1 MSIKTSSIYTS
12 GNDVYFY
19 SDRVKVFPCA
29 YRGLANPTEDDKDII
44 INPTARLN
52 TEYNFTHLPHM
63 VDKASYIIEFTSKK
77 LICAIHG
84 YYFEIELGTNDSG
97 ISDYSILY
105 NKNKYLNICV
115 ASPSSLNGENF
126 IEGPHLCSWA
136 FNNTEEVLDLL
147 QAKNNS
153 NIYIFTGLKISTE
166 KLSKGSYQCYALKLD
181 DSAMLPIMANK
192 IEDSAEDNAGVPIS
206 RKFTT
211 ESISTTSLNAKVL
224 NVKNNG
230 STILEAHSSGI
241 TANMAVQIKSKL
253 TSYSLDVIDG
263 TTPVLKAWSDKVT
276 IHKPTYIKGAG
287 SNLIVDGTGK
297 FGGKLTVTADGADI
311 TGDTQI
317 KKSSSGATDGNLT
330 VAGTVGITGK
340 TTIGADKTLTEI
352 ENDTI
357 KTSKITIE
365 KASNTGSLVIDKTKN
380 NIIEIKDNSNT
391 LIFSVDTN
399 SGETFAKK
407 INATVEGISDNAVN
421 VTTSINGK
429 SITDIFETNG
439 LVTRKA
445 SSLTATSSTNSAGN
459 IIITG
464 NTTDTVDALIPAK
477 TKGRTYN
484 IGSST
489 KTFDNIYA
497 TTFYGDLDGNATTA
511 TAFETAASI
520 TLEGDVI
527 TNTAATG
534 THDWTIKT
542 TIQNDAV
549 TTDKILDG
557 NVTNDKLAGGITNTK
572 LVNNSITIGSNPV
585 ALGGSIGTSD
595 NPLTDELHLKNIYKL
610 AISGKEDTSS
620 TKLGKHKEF
629 VYIGGGETAYNQNRA
644 IITLHNYSGE
654 DKVKATIYT
663 DSSESTNRGRTYFT
677 GDAIYIYANAAGES
691 GENAPLDQGQPA
703 VKTASG
709 SLYAGTIRAY
719 NSTSISTAGHIIVGA
734 DLKISNISQIK
745 VKGAGL
751 KSSSLVRIGTEEV
764 YLGKTNCGAII
775 NSNKKSTNATFMINS
790 EKVSGDI
797 LQIIKNLNGGA
808 TSTKIFNI
816 DCNGNVTANTYNAA
830 SDKRLKENIIDYKP
844 EKSIL
849 DLPIKKFDF
858 IDGPKNQ
865 IGCIAQDLKEI
876 CPEIVNEN
884 EKGYL
889 SIQENKLVYLLL
901 DEVKKLKNEVEELKR
916 K

>member
-147 QAKNNS
+147 QVKNNS

-211 ESISTTSLNAKVL
+211 ESISTTSLNAKNL
-224 NVKNNG
+224 NVENNG
-230 STILEAHSSGI
+230 STILTAHSSGI
-241 TANMAVQIKSKL
+241 TANRAVQINSSL
-253 TSYSLDVIDG
+253 TSTSLYVQQASS
-263 TTPVLKAWSDKVT
+263 TPILKAWSEKVT
-276 IHKPTYIKGAG
+276 IHKPTSIEGAN
-287 SNLIVDGTGK
+287 SNLTVDGTGK

-340 TTIGADKTLTEI
+340 ATIGANKTLTEI

-365 KASNTGSLVIDKTKN
+365 KALGTGSLVIDKTKN

-421 VTTSINGK
+421 VTDSIGNI
-429 SITDIFETNG
+429 SISSIFETNG
-439 LVTRKA
+439 SVVRKA
-445 SSLTATSSTNSAGN
+445 SSLTATSSTGSAGN

-464 NTTDTVDALIPAK
+464 NTTDKIDALIPAK
-477 TKGRTYN
+477 ATGRTYN

-497 TTFYGDLDGNATTA
+497 TTFHGDLDGNAKTA
-511 TAFETAASI
+511 SAFKEDASI
-520 TLEGDVI
+520 TLTGDVI
-527 TNTAATG
+527 TSAAATG
-534 THDWTIKT
+534 THGWTVNTI
-542 TIQNDAV
+542 IQNNAV
-549 TTDKILDG
+549 TKDKILNG
-557 NVTNDKLAGGITNTK
+557 EVTNDKLAGSITNDK
-572 LVNNSITIGSNPV
+572 LENSSITIGGSSVSLDGSKV

-595 NPLTDELHLKNIYKL
+595 KP
-610 AISGKEDTSS
+610 
-620 TKLGKHKEF
+620 
-629 VYIGGGETAYNQNRA
+629 
-644 IITLHNYSGE
+644 
-654 DKVKATIYT
+654 
-663 DSSESTNRGRTYFT
+663 FT
-677 GDAIYIYANAAGES
+677 
-691 GENAPLDQGQPA
+691 
-703 VKTASG
+703 G
-709 SLYAGTIRAY
+709 SLYFGDSKNSANDCKLIINGQYRKNEMEFPLEIRSGDISLIKFTNNCGAKDNTSVPKQIIYAATRNDSTQKGRTELFGDKICIYAQGHDYISGTIEAGTVDLSA
-719 NSTSISTAGHIIVGA
+719 NSSNAG
-734 DLKISNISQIK
+734 LKIARIGQIK
-745 VKGAGL
+745 LNGTGL
-751 KSSSLVRIGTEEV
+751 KSSTALQIVKSNNYDYVKISNGSST
-764 YLGKTNCGAII
+764 I
-775 NSNKKSTNATFMINS
+775 NSLLVNGLSEFTSKVTFGAGISVTGTAEATTFNAKS
-790 EKVSGDI
+790 DR
-797 LQIIKNLNGGA
+797 
-808 TSTKIFNI
+808 
-816 DCNGNVTANTYNAA
+816 
-830 SDKRLKENIIDYKP
+830 RLKENIIDYKP